1 MQPQF
6 SLSDLVD
13 HSLLPMSKL
22 DKIDLTLVFNRLLT
36 ILFVVETDLV
46 LQDVKLL
53 VGEVFYDF
61 IIGLALHLITR

>member
-1 MQPQF
+1 
-6 SLSDLVD
+6 
-13 HSLLPMSKL
+13 MSKL